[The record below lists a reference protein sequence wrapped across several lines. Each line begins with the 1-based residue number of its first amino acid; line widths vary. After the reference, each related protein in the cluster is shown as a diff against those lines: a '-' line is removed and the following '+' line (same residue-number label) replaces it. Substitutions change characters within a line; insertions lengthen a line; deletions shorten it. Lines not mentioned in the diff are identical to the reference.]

1 MAKLNLTE
9 QQRAAVE
16 NRGGSLLVSAAAGS
30 GKTKVLV
37 ERLFRYVT
45 EEHCHIDD
53 FLIITYT
60 KAAAAE
66 LRSKIA
72 AELSKRLA
80 EEPGDRHLRSQLL
93 RVYQADIKTVDA
105 FCTALLRENTHLL
118 AKEGERYTLTPDFRV
133 LDENDA
139 KLLRQ
144 RVLDRVLGRFYDD
157 LDEGGALLADTLG
170 AGRDD
175 SALAAL
181 VLETYEKLQSHAY
194 PAAWLERNRAVW
206 EHCGGD
212 FNDTPYAAE
221 LLTVVRRK
229 AFHHMTA
236 LRKAALS
243 TEGGD
248 LYKGYGEKFLT
259 ASRSLAPLAA
269 SQNWEAARDS
279 LEHLEFP
286 RLTTPKGM
294 KDDPEILR
302 LKKLWEGAKESVKKL
317 GSFLSVSG
325 EEAMEDLGTMAPAMT
340 ALLKL
345 TADFAEAYRVEKLRK
360 NCADFSDQEHLA
372 LELLVAGDGS
382 PTELGRQVAGRYREI
397 LVDEYQDTNEVQN
410 AIFRAVSRE
419 GQNLF
424 TVGDVKQSIYR
435 FRLADST
442 IFLNKY
448 QRFQPAETAA
458 DGEERKILLSKNFRS
473 RQEILDAANFIFSNI
488 LSVDMGEMAYG
499 EDESLHFGA
508 AYYPPRMDCDT
519 EFHLISARQ
528 KSAEEERPVKK
539 LTAEA
544 RFTARRIR
552 QMLDEG
558 YPVTGADGVL
568 RPCRPEDIVILMRSP
583 GSRSAAF
590 AQAMAEQGVPCSF
603 EESSSFFES
612 VEIAVT
618 LSLLEV
624 IDNPRQ
630 DVPLISVLRSP
641 VFGFAPDRLAVIRSH
656 DRDGDFYDAL
666 LADGGEDVQAFL
678 TTLSAL
684 RETAADMSV
693 CRLLWHIYN
702 TLDLLGIFGAM
713 DGGSVRQ
720 ENLIALTRHAE
731 RFEGSGY
738 RGLFAFITQL
748 RRLMEAGEAPEVK
761 IAGGT
766 GGVQLMS
773 IHKSKGLEFPIVF
786 LCDLDHAFSRQDFD
800 TPVLV
805 HPTLGLGPRCIDL
818 NRKIRYPTMARLAL
832 EEKLRRENLAEEQR
846 VLYVAMTRPK
856 EKLILVDA
864 MYHAETRLKKL
875 AAAAACPAAPEAVAE
890 GKCFGDWVLL
900 PLLCRPEAASL
911 RNLAGLDTDG
921 LYTGDTKP
929 WQVYIHDSSDYAS
942 IPKRVV
948 SGDREA
954 ADTAAFDPEVLLFR
968 YPYQRETVLP
978 AKLTATQ
985 LKGRALDEEIAENA
999 YHTPY
1004 IRPLVQPKFRREQKG
1019 LTPAERGTATHL
1031 VLQYLDLRDRDV
1043 PGQVEKMKLAAKLTP
1058 EQAAAVDIPALE
1070 RFLASPLAEEMRQAA
1085 VVEREYRFT
1094 VLMDARDYD
1103 PGAAGEDT
1111 ILLQGVVDCW
1121 FETPRGIAV
1130 VDFKT
1135 DHVRAEEEVAQH
1147 AELYR
1152 GQLAAYSLA
1161 LGRVLEKPVV
1171 RKALYFLNAGK
1182 TVEMP

>member
-9 QQRAAVE
+9 QQCAAVE

-60 KAAAAE
+60 RAAAAE

-72 AELSKRLA
+72 EELSRRLA
-80 EEPGDRHLRSQLL
+80 ETPGDRHLRSQLL

-118 AKEGERYTLTPDFRV
+118 AREGERYALTPDFRV

-144 RVLDRVLGRFYDD
+144 RVLNRVLNRFYDE
-157 LDEGGALLADTLG
+157 LDEGGAMLADTLG

-175 SALAAL
+175 SALEAL

-194 PAAWLERNRAVW
+194 PSVWLEKNRAVW
-206 EHCGGD
+206 ADCGGD
-212 FNDTPYAAE
+212 FNETPYAAE
-221 LLTVVRRK
+221 LLTGIRRK
-229 AFHHMTA
+229 GFHHMTA
-236 LRKAALS
+236 LRKAALA

-248 LYKGYGEKFLT
+248 LYRGYGEKFLT
-259 ASRSLAPLAA
+259 ASRSFAPLAA
-269 SQNWEAARDS
+269 SRNWEAARDS
-279 LEHLEFP
+279 LSHLEFP
-286 RLTTPKGM
+286 RLTTPRGM
-294 KDDPEILR
+294 KDDPEVLR
-302 LKKLWEGAKESVKKL
+302 LKKLWESAKESAKKMGAVL
-317 GSFLSVSG
+317 AVSG
-325 EEAMEDLGTMAPAMT
+325 EEAMEDLRAMAPAMT
-340 ALLKL
+340 ALLTL
-345 TADFAEAYRVEKLRK
+345 TADFAEAYRGEKLRM

-372 LELLVAGDGS
+372 LELLVAEDGS
-382 PTELGRQVAGRYREI
+382 PTELGCQVAGRYREI

-419 GQNLF
+419 GRNLF

-435 FRLADST
+435 FRLADPT
-442 IFLNKY
+442 IFLDKY
-448 QRFQPAETAA
+448 QHFAPADIA
-458 DGEERKILLSKNFRS
+458 GEGENRKILLSRNFRS

-488 LSVDMGEMAYG
+488 LSVDMGEMEYG

-508 AYYPPRMDCDT
+508 AYYPPRTDCDT

-528 KSAEEERPVKK
+528 KSAEEEHPVKK
-539 LTAEA
+539 LLAEA
-544 RFTARRIR
+544 RFTAARIR
-552 QMLDEG
+552 QLLDEG
-558 YPVTGADGVL
+558 YPVTGEDGTL
-568 RPCRPEDIVILMRSP
+568 RPCRPEDVVILMRSP
-583 GSRSAAF
+583 GSRSAVF
-590 AQAMAEQGVPCSF
+590 AQAMAERNIPCSF
-603 EESSSFFES
+603 EESGSFFES
-612 VEIAVT
+612 VEISVT
-618 LSLLEV
+618 MSLLEI

-641 VFGFAPDRLAVIRSH
+641 VFGFVPDRLAEIRSH
-656 DRDGDFYDAL
+656 DREGDFYDAL
-666 LADGGEDVQAFL
+666 LADSGADVRSFL
-678 TTLSAL
+678 DTLSAL
-684 RETAADMSV
+684 REAAEDLSV

-702 TLDLLGIFGAM
+702 TLNLPGIFGAM
-713 DGGSVRQ
+713 DEGSIRQ

-731 RFEGSGY
+731 RFESSGY

-748 RRLMEAGEAPEVK
+748 RRLVEAGEAPAVK
-761 IAGGT
+761 TAGAA
-766 GGVQLMS
+766 GGVQMMS

-805 HPTLGLGPRCIDL
+805 HPALGLGPRCIDL
-818 NRKIRYPTMARLAL
+818 KRKIRYPTMARLAI

-846 VLYVAMTRPK
+846 ILYVAMTRPK

-875 AAAAACPAAPEAVAE
+875 AAAAGCPAMPEAVAE
-890 GKCFGDWVLL
+890 GKCFGDWILL
-900 PLLCRPEAASL
+900 PLLCRPEAAGL
-911 RNLAGLDTDG
+911 RALAGMEANE
-921 LYTGDTKP
+921 LYTGNTSP
-929 WQVYIHDSSDYAS
+929 WQVILHDSNDF
-942 IPKRVV
+942 
-948 SGDREA
+948 A
-954 ADTAAFDPEVLLFR
+954 AAPRRTSLEQGEEGESVPFDPGVLRFQ
-968 YPYQRETVLP
+968 YPYRRETALP

-985 LKGRALDEEIAENA
+985 LKGRVLDEEIAEDA
-999 YHTPY
+999 YHAPY
-1004 IRPLVQPKFRREQKG
+1004 IRPLVQPKFRREDRG

-1031 VLQYLDLRDRDV
+1031 VLQYLNLRDPDV
-1043 PGQVEKMKLAAKLTP
+1043 PGQVEKLKLAAKLTP
-1058 EQAAAVDIPALE
+1058 EQAAAVDVSALR

-1094 VLMDARDYD
+1094 VLMRAEDYD
-1103 PGAAGEDT
+1103 PAALGGDT

-1121 FETPRGIAV
+1121 FETEDGITV

-1135 DHVRAEEEVAQH
+1135 DFVRTAEDTARH

-1161 LGRVLEKPVV
+1161 LERVLGKPVT
-1171 RKALYFLNAGK
+1171 RKALYFLHGGR
-1182 TVEMP
+1182 TVEVA